1 MASTSTPPPATAKGT
16 TNSTPLTRAQ
26 AAIARRTAE
35 SRAIVP
41 DFTVRTQALV
51 DACLAAPERP
61 SVTALVVRACGLALR
76 EHPALNGGY
85 RDGALER
92 YSRVN
97 VGVMVALPGDLAV
110 PTVFDADT
118 KAAGAIGAELTTL
131 VARTRAG
138 ELTSPES
145 SGGTFTVSN
154 VGALGV
160 DVDAIVPVI
169 VPPQAA
175 ILGVGRA
182 REQVVAVDGA
192 PAVRQALE
200 LTLVCDH
207 RAVYGADAARFLA
220 RVADLLQTGA
230 VLRAG

>member
-16 TNSTPLTRAQ
+16 TTTTSLARAQ

-35 SRAIVP
+35 SRATVP

-51 DACLAAPERP
+51 DACLAAPGRP

-76 EHPALNGGY
+76 EHPALNGAY

-97 VGVMVALPGDLAV
+97 VGVMVELPGGLAV

-118 KAAGAIGAELTTL
+118 KAAGAIGTELTTL

-145 SGGTFTVSN
+145 SGATFTVSN
-154 VGALGV
+154 VGALG
-160 DVDAIVPVI
+160 VDAIVPVI

-182 REQVVAVDGA
+182 SGQVVAVDGA
-192 PAVRQALE
+192 PAVRRAME
-200 LTLVCDH
+200 LTLACDH

-230 VLRAG
+230 VLRVHD